1 MGDVLAIQQDRISPA
16 GLGTM
21 LNTARLRR
29 GWRLREAA
37 RLLGLPASYLLDVE
51 AGLSRP
57 SRAVAELLAD
67 GLQLDDAERA
77 HLLACNDAED
87 LGRPARHAA

>member
-1 MGDVLAIQQDRISPA
+1 MGDVLAVQPGRIPA
-16 GLGTM
+16 VGLGPM
-21 LNTARLRR
+21 LNAARLRR

-51 AGLSRP
+51 AGLCQP

-67 GLQLDDAERA
+67 GLRLNEAERA
-77 HLLACNDAED
+77 SLFA
-87 LGRPARHAA
+87 